1 MAFATRLTSKS
12 LVSQEVYY
20 PSEMTLS
27 MGELSTHG
35 AYHLYLIIE
44 QRKATVRAVERELEE
59 VDEIV
64 GLFI

>member
-1 MAFATRLTSKS
+1 
-12 LVSQEVYY
+12 
-20 PSEMTLS
+20 MTLS
-27 MGELSTHG
+27 MGKLSTPC